1 MLNNSH
7 TGIRE
12 NPGKDSLA
20 ISFKSQ
26 KRNLIGQNEPKIVRK
41 WRNKIIM
48 LVRWKDKQTH
58 VYFFF
63 SKEGKKQGQFQ
74 TDHFLS
80 MMGERVV
87 LMGSSLGTFINMK

>member
-26 KRNLIGQNEPKIVRK
+26 KRNLIGQNEPKIVRGSGGTRSLCSLDERTNRPMYIFSFQK
-41 WRNKIIM
+41 KGKNRDSS
-48 LVRWKDKQTH
+48 RQT
-58 VYFFF
+58 
-63 SKEGKKQGQFQ
+63 
-74 TDHFLS
+74 T
-80 MMGERVV
+80 
-87 LMGSSLGTFINMK
+87 SSQ